1 MIYAKSHGSSLCY
14 LPLKKKKKK
23 FMLSKTFFFFNSH
36 KGQNRIPKK
45 DLPLLKGTQ

>member
-1 MIYAKSHGSSLCY
+1 MPKVMGQVYVIFLS
-14 LPLKKKKKK
+14 KKKKKK

>member
-1 MIYAKSHGSSLCY
+1 MPKVMGQVYVIFLS
-14 LPLKKKKKK
+14 KKKTKK

>member
-1 MIYAKSHGSSLCY
+1 MPKVMGQVYVIFLS
-14 LPLKKKKKK
+14 KKKKEK